1 MRFMVR
7 TIAQSAGPA
16 LRASLLDSRAPMSG
30 RFGMNLLFVDRVAV
44 IYACLFVD
52 GDSSLPV
59 IVGKDSQ

>member
-16 LRASLLDSRAPMSG
+16 LRPSLLNSRAPMSE
-30 RFGMNLLFVDRVAV
+30 RFGMNLFLVDRADV
-44 IYACLFVD
+44 IRARPSVD